1 MSTLESPAVQPGALH
16 VVATP
21 IGNLADLSP
30 RARAVLAGVDVVA
43 AEDTRHSGQLLQQF
57 GIQARLVALHEH
69 NEAQASQALLARL
82 QEGASVALVSDAGT
96 PAVSDPGARMVAL
109 AHAHGIPVLA
119 IAGPSA
125 LTAAISVGGMNALP
139 ISFHG
144 FLPARPKARQQ
155 LLAVL
160 AAQPGTLVFYEAPHR
175 IEEMAADLAQAFGA
189 ARSVVL
195 ARELT
200 KRFESSHRCRLDQ
213 VSAWLAADADHRR
226 GEFVVVVEGAPEVG
240 TEDRLGEAQRVLAI
254 LRESL
259 SLSEAVRLAARISG
273 ANRSALYAWAQSES
287 DPEAA
292 AAAGSAGSAASD
304 GSREAQDRG
313 TQPDD

>member
-1 MSTLESPAVQPGALH
+1 MSNLESAGVQPGALH

-30 RARAVLAGVDVVA
+30 RARAVLAGVDLVA

-57 GIQARLVALHEH
+57 GIQARMVALHEH
-69 NEAQASQALLARL
+69 NEAQASQALLTRL

-109 AHAHGIPVLA
+109 AHAHGVPVLA

-125 LTAAISVGGMNALP
+125 LTAAISVAGMNALP

-155 LLAVL
+155 ALAGL

-189 ARSVVL
+189 ERSVVL

-200 KRFESSHRCRLDQ
+200 KRFESSHRCRLDE
-213 VSAWLAADADHRR
+213 VCAWLAGDADHRR
-226 GEFVVVVEGAPEVG
+226 GEFVVVVEGAP
-240 TEDRLGEAQRVLAI
+240 TEASEDHLGEGQRVLAM

-273 ANRSALYAWAQSES
+273 ANRSTLYAWAQA
-287 DPEAA
+287 EADRQ
-292 AAAGSAGSAASD
+292 AAGQSASGDTEDRPAPDSPS
-304 GSREAQDRG
+304 AQDG
-313 TQPDD
+313 G

>member
-1 MSTLESPAVQPGALH
+1 MSTLESPAVIPGALH

-69 NEAQASQALLARL
+69 NEAQASQALLGRL
-82 QEGASVALVSDAGT
+82 QEGASVALISDAGT
-96 PAVSDPGARMVAL
+96 PAVSDPGARLVAL
-109 AHAHGIPVLA
+109 AHAHQVPVLA

-125 LTAAISVGGMNALP
+125 LTAAISVAGMGALP

-144 FLPARPKARQQ
+144 FLPARAKARQQ
-155 LLAVL
+155 LLGGL

-175 IEEMAADLAQAFGA
+175 IEEMVADLAQILGGA
-189 ARSVVL
+189 RTVVL

-200 KRFESSHRCRLDQ
+200 KRFESSHRCPLDQ
-213 VSAWLAADADHRR
+213 ASAWLAADADHRR
-226 GEFVVVVEGAPEVG
+226 GEFVVVVEGAPEDAV
-240 TEDRLGEAQRVLAI
+240 EDPLGEGQRVLAV

-273 ANRSALYAWAQSES
+273 ANRSALYAWAQ
-287 DPEAA
+287 AA
-292 AAAGSAGSAASD
+292 AERPADGEGEGDSEPGSS
-304 GSREAQDRG
+304 
-313 TQPDD
+313 P